1 MHKFISTLEAKT
13 NLNVFGPQ
21 VSKGITVLIGTC
33 GKPNGPV
40 HGWTASLWSV
50 VGQSN
55 GKVAERCPGDGVP
68 IASDDPVQRFHSV
81 GCFKVDGIDQ
91 SWPRRHV
98 VDP

>member
-1 MHKFISTLEAKT
+1 MHKLISTLEAKT

-40 HGWTASLWSV
+40 HGRTASLRSV
-50 VGQSN
+50 VGQPN
-55 GKVAERCPGDGVP
+55 AKVANRCPGDRIP
-68 IASDDPVQRFHSV
+68 IASDDQVQPSHSA
-81 GCFKVDGIDQ
+81 GSFKVDGIDQ
-91 SWPRRHV
+91 SWPRRNV

>member
-40 HGWTASLWSV
+40 HGRTASLGSV
-50 VGQSN
+50 VGQRN
-55 GKVAERCPGDGVP
+55 AKITRCPGDWVP
-68 IASDDPVQRFHSV
+68 IASDDQVRPFHSA
-81 GCFKVDGIDQ
+81 GSFKADGINQ
-91 SWPRRHV
+91 SWPPRDV